1 MRRNAHITLADIAE
15 RLSVSRVTVSKALR
29 GHPDISE
36 EMSKK
41 IRKMASDLGYSP
53 NRMARNLSSRR
64 SHLLGLVVPKIA
76 HFFFGSV
83 IESVYNRALEHKY
96 ETILM
101 VSHENDE
108 QEVRNLQTLVSMRV
122 DGIIISVSARTNDIK
137 VFEWIKKVGIP
148 LLFMDRLPDP
158 SPKNSVAV
166 LVDDQGGARRAVEQA
181 ISLGYESIAFIGGE
195 PNINIGRDRFR
206 GYTDAFRERGLTLN
220 EEFIVHGGYNTD
232 AGYEGLKGLSQKG
245 RLPRCVFAVTYPVAL
260 GIYAAAKELGIR
272 IPQDL
277 DIICFGDS
285 DVGKLITPA
294 LSCVSQ
300 PTLRLGEESVN
311 MMMKMI
317 ESPEGVAPGSLVI
330 PTELILRETCIG
342 PREAAPGLRAQVG
355 SEQR

>member
-36 EMSKK
+36 EMAKK
-41 IRKMASDLGYSP
+41 IRKMAADLGYSP

-64 SHLLGLVVPKIA
+64 SHLLGLVVPKVA

-122 DGIIISVSARTNDIK
+122 DGIIISVSAKTHDIK
-137 VFEWIKKVGIP
+137 VFEWIRKVGIP

-158 SPKNSVAV
+158 SPKNSVSV
-166 LVDDQGGARRAVEQA
+166 LVDDYGGARQAVGHA
-181 ISLGYESIAFIGGE
+181 LSLGYTSIALIGGE
-195 PNINIGRDRFR
+195 RNINIGRDRFR
-206 GYTDAFRERGLTLN
+206 GYADALHDHGLAVN
-220 EEFIVHGGYNTD
+220 EDLVVHGGYATD
-232 AGYEGLKGLSQKG
+232 AGFEGLKSLHARGN
-245 RLPRCVFAVTYPVAL
+245 LPQCIFAVTYPVAL
-260 GIYAAAKELGIR
+260 GIYEAAKALGIR
-272 IPQDL
+272 IPQDV

-285 DVGKLITPA
+285 DVGRLITPA
-294 LSCVSQ
+294 LSCISQ
-300 PTLRLGEESVN
+300 PTLRLGEEAVN
-311 MMMKMI
+311 TMMKMI
-317 ESPEGVAPGSLVI
+317 EATDNAAPKSVVI
-330 PTELILRETCIG
+330 PTELVLRETCVRPPLG
-342 PREAAPGLRAQVG
+342 ARGAATQLAGEGR
-355 SEQR
+355 

>member
-36 EMSKK
+36 EMAKK
-41 IRKMASDLGYSP
+41 IRKMATDLGYSP

-108 QEVRNLQTLVSMRV
+108 QEVHNLQTLVSMRV
-122 DGIIISVSARTNDIK
+122 DGIIISVSARTHDIK

-148 LLFMDRLPDP
+148 LLFIDRLPYP
-158 SPKNSVAV
+158 SPKNSVGV
-166 LVDDQGGARRAVEQA
+166 IVDDYGGARRAVEQA
-181 ISLGYESIAFIGGE
+181 FAVGYDSIAFIGGE
-195 PNINIGRDRFR
+195 KNVNIGKDRFQ
-206 GYTDAFRERGLTLN
+206 GYLDAMREHGLAVN
-220 EEFIVHGGYNTD
+220 ENLVYHGGYGTES
-232 AGYEGLKGLSQKG
+232 GYEGLK
-245 RLPRCVFAVTYPVAL
+245 RLVSMGTLPQCIFAVTYPVAL
-260 GIYAAAKELGIR
+260 GVYEAAKSLNIR
-272 IPQDL
+272 IPSDV

-285 DVGKLITPA
+285 DVGRLITPA
-294 LSCVSQ
+294 LSCISQ
-300 PTLRLGEESVN
+300 PTQRLGVEAVN
-311 MMMKMI
+311 LMMKMI
-317 ESPEGVAPGSLVI
+317 ESPETVSPGNLVI
-330 PTELILRETCIG
+330 PTELVLRETCVK
-342 PREAAPGLRAQVG
+342 PRQLQERAVTPVE
-355 SEQR
+355 SRQR